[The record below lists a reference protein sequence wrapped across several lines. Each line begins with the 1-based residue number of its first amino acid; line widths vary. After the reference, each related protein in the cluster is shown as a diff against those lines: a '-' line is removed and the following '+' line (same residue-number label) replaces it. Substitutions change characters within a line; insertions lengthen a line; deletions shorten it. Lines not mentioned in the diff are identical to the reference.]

1 MKRAMIRELVS
12 LIMAQTIYSCLLRQ
26 VYDMM
31 KWDFFIYLW
40 RTMLF
45 RVDFPFRTQVLRH
58 S

>member
-1 MKRAMIRELVS
+1 MIRETGS

-45 RVDFPFRTQVLRH
+45 RVDFPFRTQVLRR